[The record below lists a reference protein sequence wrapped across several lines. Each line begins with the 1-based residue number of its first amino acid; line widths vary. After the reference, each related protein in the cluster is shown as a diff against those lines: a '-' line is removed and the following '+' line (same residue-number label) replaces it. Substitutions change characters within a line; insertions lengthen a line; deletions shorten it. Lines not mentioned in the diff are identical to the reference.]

1 MVALVG
7 PSGAGKST
15 VADLVSRFYDV
26 QSGVIEI
33 DGKDIRDIDLRS
45 LRGKMGIVTQETIL
59 FDDTIESN
67 IAYGISSYT
76 QEQLEKAAKT
86 ANAYDFIQNQPNGFK
101 TIIGEKGVKLSG
113 GQRQRLAIARAILR
127 NPPILILDEATSSL
141 DTQSE
146 RQVQDA
152 LEHLMQD
159 RTTLV
164 IAHRL
169 STVTKADKI
178 VVLDH
183 GEIKEVGTHQD
194 LIQQDGL
201 YRRLYHIQLS

>member
-1 MVALVG
+1 MNNRQHILYADSLSKSYKQAHGDDLHILKDFSLEMFPEEIVALVG

-76 QEQLEKAAKT
+76 QEQLEKAAK
-86 ANAYDFIQNQPNGFK
+86 AH
-101 TIIGEKGVKLSG
+101 KLM
-113 GQRQRLAIARAILR
+113 
-127 NPPILILDEATSSL
+127 ESS
-141 DTQSE
+141 T
-146 RQVQDA
+146 
-152 LEHLMQD
+152 HMG
-159 RTTLV
+159 
-164 IAHRL
+164 
-169 STVTKADKI
+169 KI
-178 VVLDH
+178 VLTV
-183 GEIKEVGTHQD
+183 
-194 LIQQDGL
+194 
-201 YRRLYHIQLS
+201 SN